1 MKTSSKMD
9 ALNQLSNLPVDPSQ
23 SRRRFLQALGVGAAA
38 IGLQQIS
45 CSGAKQVAQ
54 ASSGKNMVDLAS
66 IPGFEKTTAD
76 PRASEGWQSISNR
89 KIKVGLVG
97 HGVCKFAVQFGFQD
111 HPNVE
116 VVAVSDLFPDRL
128 AEMAKIARCDRTY
141 PSLEEML
148 KKDKE
153 IEAVFL
159 ATDAPSHA
167 KHAIMALNR
176 GVHVASAVPAVFGSL
191 EDADKLWEAWKTSG
205 KKYMLFET
213 SAFHDDVHTMR
224 ELYKRDYFGKIIYA
238 EGEYYH
244 YFGTPLDGYN
254 NWREG
259 LPPQYYPT
267 HSNGYYGCV
276 TGQRFTEVSCL
287 GIPSIL
293 DQFQAQNNVYKNPFG
308 TEVANFRTSENG
320 SARMV
325 VSWDTPGFGAEAG
338 RIRGEKGSYYN
349 NQFQGLVNEVP
360 TIKRPPLPPGVD
372 AGGHGGSH
380 GQLTNEFVTAIIQD
394 RAPLVDMPLALNLSV
409 AGIVAHHSA
418 LKGGEWMKI
427 PQYDI

>member
-1 MKTSSKMD
+1 MKMNDKMD
-9 ALNQLSNLPVDPSQ
+9 AVNQPSAFTSDNAH

-45 CSGAKQVAQ
+45 CSGTKQVAQ
-54 ASSGKNMVDLAS
+54 ANAGSGVIDLTS

-76 PRASEGWQSISNR
+76 PRASEGWQSISDR

-148 KKDKE
+148 KKDKD

-167 KHAIMALNR
+167 QHAIMALNR
-176 GVHVASAVPAVFGSL
+176 GLHVACAVPAVWGSL
-191 EDADKLWEAWKTSG
+191 EDADKLYEAWKKSG
-205 KKYMLFET
+205 KKYMMFET
-213 SAFHDDVHTMR
+213 SAYHEDVHVMR
-224 ELYKRDYFGKIIYA
+224 ELYKRDFFGKIVYS

-244 YFGTPLDGYN
+244 YFGTPLDGYR
-254 NWREG
+254 NWRNG
-259 LPPQYYPT
+259 LVPQWYPT
-267 HSNGYYGCV
+267 HSNGYYVCV
-276 TGQRFTEVSCL
+276 TGQRFMEVSCL
-287 GIPSIL
+287 GVPSIL
-293 DQFQAQNNVYKNPFG
+293 EQFQPQNNVYKNPFG
-308 TEVANFRTSENG
+308 TEIATFRTSENG
-320 SARMV
+320 ISRMA
-325 VSWDTPGFGAEAG
+325 VSWDTAGFGAEAG

-349 NQFQGLVNEVP
+349 NQFQGLTDQVP
-360 TIKRPPLPPGVD
+360 AIKRPPLPPGVD
-372 AGGHGGSH
+372 AGGHGGAH
-380 GQLTNEFVTAIIQD
+380 GHLTNEFVTAVIQD
-394 RAPLVDMPLALNLSV
+394 RAPLVDMPIALNLTVS
-409 AGIVAHHSA
+409 GIVAHQSA

-427 PQYDI
+427 PQYR